1 MAEEGLKTEDKVEDK
16 EVNADKAEEVVSEE
30 VAEET
35 RVTTPK
41 EDQLKD
47 QVLNIL
53 VTRLLVML
61 TNLLFNHVFVT
72 GHTGELHISVRNLPH
87 ALGKTSGCQN
97 PTSNE
102 PGTSLSTNPIRLMT
116 NTS

>member
-1 MAEEGLKTEDKVEDK
+1 MAEEELRTEDKVAAR
-16 EVNADKAEEVVSEE
+16 EVNADKAEEVASEE

-53 VTRLLVML
+53 VTKLLVML

-72 GHTGELHISVRNLPH
+72 GPMEELHISVKNLPH
-87 ALGKTSGCQN
+87 ALGKTSGFPS

-102 PGTSLSTNPIRLMT
+102 PGTSPSTKIKIMT
-116 NTS
+116 TTS